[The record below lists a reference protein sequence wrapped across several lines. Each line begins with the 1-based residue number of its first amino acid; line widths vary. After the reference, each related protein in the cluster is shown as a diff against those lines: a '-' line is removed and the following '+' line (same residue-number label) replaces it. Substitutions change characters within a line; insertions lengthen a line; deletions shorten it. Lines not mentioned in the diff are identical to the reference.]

1 MSSQLLI
8 GQTSIALEAWSRLLR
23 GHAAL
28 RRSLSASLQA
38 EHGLS
43 INECEALLVLS
54 RAEDGHTRRVDLA
67 ERLQLTASGVTRLLA
82 GLERAGLVEKATCSR
97 DARVTYAVLT
107 DAGRTKLEEA
117 SGPHQA
123 AIEALFQ
130 ERYTAEELETLTELL
145 DRLPV
150 APTACDA

>member
-1 MSSQLLI
+1 MSRQLLI
-8 GQTSIALEAWSRLLR
+8 GQESTALEAWARLLR

-28 RRSLSASLQA
+28 RRSLSASLEE
-38 EHGLS
+38 EHGLG
-43 INECEALLVLS
+43 INEFEALLLLS
-54 RAEDGHTRRVDLA
+54 RAEDALLRRVDLA

-107 DAGRTKLEEA
+107 EAGRAKLEEA

>member
-1 MSSQLLI
+1 MSRQLLI
-8 GQTSIALEAWSRLLR
+8 GQTSTALEAWTRLLR

-54 RAEDGHTRRVDLA
+54 RAENGHTRRVDLA

-107 DAGRTKLEEA
+107 DAGRAKLEEA

-130 ERYTAEELETLTELL
+130 ERYTGEELETLTELL